1 MIEERDDER
10 AFRRANIACI
20 ALLATPHPSLPLKG
34 GGEKGEAVSFL
45 NIVRRRLLL
54 LVLVVVGVSIVTFV
68 ISHMIPG
75 DPARMMAGERASNE
89 VVAQM
94 RAKLGL
100 DRPLYEQYL
109 TYAGDLL
116 SGDLGISIRT
126 QRPVADDI
134 LRFFPATIELALAAM
149 IFAIALG
156 IPLGVI
162 SAVAKDRAIDQITRT
177 LSVTGIS
184 TPAFWLGLLLIYFF
198 YGRLG
203 ILPGSGRID
212 SAIAPPPFVTGFYTL
227 DALFAGDGK
236 AFVSAVQHLL
246 LPGITLGFLHLGI
259 VTRQI
264 RSAMLEVL
272 TEDYIRTAK
281 ASGLSRRRILF
292 DHALRNALIP
302 SVTMIGLAFGD
313 LLYGAVLTETVYAW
327 PGMGNYVVQ
336 SINALDFPAIMGF
349 TVVASTAY
357 VLLNLFVDLTY
368 MLLDPQIR
376 GVG

>member
-1 MIEERDDER
+1 M
-10 AFRRANIACI
+10 
-20 ALLATPHPSLPLKG
+20 SY
-34 GGEKGEAVSFL
+34 L
-45 NIVRRRLLL
+45 NVIRRRLLL
-54 LVLVVVGVSIVTFV
+54 LVLVVFGVSVVTFV

-89 VVAQM
+89 IVAQM
-94 RAKLGL
+94 RERLGL
-100 DRPLYEQYL
+100 DRPLHEQYL
-109 TYAGDLL
+109 TYVGDLVT
-116 SGDLGISIRT
+116 GDFGVSIRT
-126 QRPVADDI
+126 QRPVLDD
-134 LRFFPATIELALAAM
+134 LMRFFPATIELALAAM
-149 IFAIALG
+149 IFAVALG

-177 LSVTGIS
+177 ISVTGIS
-184 TPAFWLGLLLIYFF
+184 TPAFWLGLLLIYLF

-212 SAIAPPPFVTGFYTL
+212 GAITPPPFVTGFYTVDSL
-227 DALFAGDGK
+227 IAGDWR
-236 AFVSAVQHLL
+236 AFASAVEHLI
-246 LPGITLGFLHLGI
+246 LPALTLGFLHLGV

-272 TEDYIRTAK
+272 SEDYIRTAR
-281 ASGLSRRRILF
+281 ASGLSRHRVIF

-336 SINALDFPAIMGF
+336 SISALDFPAIMGF

-357 VLLNLFVDLTY
+357 VLLNLVVDLTY
-368 MLLDPQIR
+368 MFLDPQIR
-376 GVG
+376 EVG

>member
-1 MIEERDDER
+1 M
-10 AFRRANIACI
+10 
-20 ALLATPHPSLPLKG
+20 SY
-34 GGEKGEAVSFL
+34 L

-54 LVLVVVGVSIVTFV
+54 LVLVVFGVSVVTFV

-94 RAKLGL
+94 RISLGL
-100 DRPLYEQYL
+100 DRPIYEQYL
-109 TYAGDLL
+109 TYARNLLTGDFGL
-116 SGDLGISIRT
+116 SIRT
-126 QRPVADDI
+126 QRPVLDDLI
-134 LRFFPATIELALAAM
+134 RFFPATIELALAALV
-149 IFAIALG
+149 FAIALG
-156 IPLGVI
+156 VPLGVI
-162 SAVAKDRAIDQITRT
+162 SAVAKDRFIDQVTRT
-177 LSVTGIS
+177 ISVTGIS
-184 TPAFWLGLLLIYFF
+184 TPAFWLGLLMIYLF

-212 SAIAPPPFVTGFYTL
+212 SALTPPPFVTGFYTL
-227 DALFAGDGK
+227 DALLAGDGR
-236 AFVSAVQHLL
+236 AFVSALQHLV
-246 LPGITLGFLHLGI
+246 LPGLTLGFLHLGV

-272 TEDYIRTAK
+272 GEDYIRTAR
-281 ASGLSRRRILF
+281 ASGLSRRRIIF

-336 SINALDFPAIMGF
+336 SISALDFPAIMGF
-349 TVVASTAY
+349 TVIASTAY
-357 VLLNLFVDLTY
+357 VLLNLVVDLTY

>member
-1 MIEERDDER
+1 M
-10 AFRRANIACI
+10 
-20 ALLATPHPSLPLKG
+20 SY
-34 GGEKGEAVSFL
+34 L

-54 LVLVVVGVSIVTFV
+54 LILVVFGVSIVTFA

-94 RAKLGL
+94 RASLGL
-100 DRPLYEQYL
+100 DLPLYEQYL
-109 TYAGDLL
+109 TYAGNLL
-116 SGDLGISIRT
+116 TGDFGLSIRT
-126 QRPVADDI
+126 QRPVLDD
-134 LRFFPATIELALAAM
+134 LVRFFPATIELALAAM
-149 IFAIALG
+149 IFAIVLG
-156 IPLGVI
+156 VPLGVI

-177 LSVTGIS
+177 ISVSGIS
-184 TPAFWLGLLLIYFF
+184 MPAFWLGLLLIYLF
-198 YGRLG
+198 YGQLG
-203 ILPGSGRID
+203 VLPGSGRID
-212 SAIAPPPFVTGFYTL
+212 GSLTPPPFVTGFYTL
-227 DALFAGDGK
+227 DAVIAGDWR
-236 AFVSAVQHLL
+236 AFGSAVQHLV
-246 LPGITLGFLHLGI
+246 LPGLTLGFLHLGV

-272 TEDYIRTAK
+272 GEDYIRTAR
-281 ASGLSRRRILF
+281 ASGLSRRRIIF

-313 LLYGAVLTETVYAW
+313 LLYGAVLTETVFAW

-336 SINALDFPAIMGF
+336 SISALDFPAIMGF

-357 VLLNLFVDLTY
+357 VLLNLVVDLTY
-368 MLLDPQIR
+368 MFLDPQIR

>member
-1 MIEERDDER
+1 M
-10 AFRRANIACI
+10 
-20 ALLATPHPSLPLKG
+20 SY
-34 GGEKGEAVSFL
+34 L

-54 LVLVVVGVSIVTFV
+54 LILVVFGVSIVTFA

-89 VVAQM
+89 VVARM
-94 RAKLGL
+94 RASLGL
-100 DRPLYEQYL
+100 DLPLHEQYL
-109 TYAGDLL
+109 TYAGNLL
-116 SGDLGISIRT
+116 TGDFGLSIRT
-126 QRPVADDI
+126 QRPVLDDLI
-134 LRFFPATIELALAAM
+134 RFFPATIELALAAM

-177 LSVTGIS
+177 ISVSGIS
-184 TPAFWLGLLLIYFF
+184 MPAFWLGLLLIYLF
-198 YGRLG
+198 YGQLG
-203 ILPGSGRID
+203 VLPGSGRID
-212 SAIAPPPFVTGFYTL
+212 GTITPPPFVTGFYTL
-227 DALFAGDGK
+227 DSLIAGDWH
-236 AFVSAVQHLL
+236 AFGSAVQHLI
-246 LPGITLGFLHLGI
+246 LPGLTLGFLHLGV

-272 TEDYIRTAK
+272 GEDYIRTAR
-281 ASGLSRRRILF
+281 ASGLSRRRIIF

-313 LLYGAVLTETVYAW
+313 LLYGAVLTETVFAW

-336 SINALDFPAIMGF
+336 SISALDFPAIMGF

-357 VLLNLFVDLTY
+357 VLLNLVVDLTY
-368 MLLDPQIR
+368 MFLDPQIR

>member
-1 MIEERDDER
+1 M
-10 AFRRANIACI
+10 
-20 ALLATPHPSLPLKG
+20 SY
-34 GGEKGEAVSFL
+34 L

-54 LVLVVVGVSIVTFV
+54 LVLVVFGVSVVTFV

-94 RAKLGL
+94 RISLGL
-100 DRPLYEQYL
+100 DRPIYEQYL
-109 TYAGDLL
+109 TYARNLLTGDFGL
-116 SGDLGISIRT
+116 SIRT
-126 QRPVADDI
+126 QRPVLDDLI
-134 LRFFPATIELALAAM
+134 RFFPATIELALAALV
-149 IFAIALG
+149 FAIALG
-156 IPLGVI
+156 VPLGVI
-162 SAVAKDRAIDQITRT
+162 SAVAKDRFIDQVTRT
-177 LSVTGIS
+177 ISVTGIS
-184 TPAFWLGLLLIYFF
+184 TPAFWLGLLMIYLF

-212 SAIAPPPFVTGFYTL
+212 SALTPTPFVTGFYTL
-227 DALFAGDGK
+227 DALLAGDGR
-236 AFVSAVQHLL
+236 AFVSALQHLV
-246 LPGITLGFLHLGI
+246 LPGLTLGFLHLGV

-272 TEDYIRTAK
+272 GEDYIRTAR
-281 ASGLSRRRILF
+281 ASGLSRRRIIF

-336 SINALDFPAIMGF
+336 SISALDFPAIMGF
-349 TVVASTAY
+349 TVIASTAY
-357 VLLNLFVDLTY
+357 VLLNLVVDLTY